1 MNSIQDRISLPN
13 GTTIPCVGF
22 GTWKTPAE
30 QASASVAAALAAGYR
45 HIDTATAYRNE
56 AAVGEALA
64 ASGVP
69 RGEYFL
75 TTKLWNPDQ
84 GYETTLAACDRSLQ
98 ALGTD
103 YVDLYLIHWPCPDY
117 DLYVDTWRALETLYR
132 DGVVRAIGVSNFFPE
147 WIERIREEASI
158 LPMVNQVEYNPFY
171 QQWEIRDYC
180 RAHGILL
187 EAYSPMAQGTLA
199 RSTLLSALAEKYGKN
214 ANQIAA
220 RFLYQEGIAIIP
232 RSSRPERIASNLEI
246 FDFFLLPEE
255 VEAIYRLNNP
265 CGRRGMDPYTFHEL
279 KSLREQIAAREAK
292 AKG

>member
-1 MNSIQDRISLPN
+1 MNNIQDRISLPN

-103 YVDLYLIHWPCPDY
+103 YVDLYLIHWPCDPKYFTNWKD
-117 DLYVDTWRALETLYR
+117 VNPETWRAFEELYR
-132 DGVVRAIGVSNFFPE
+132 AGKVRAIGLSNFRQE
-147 WIERIREEASI
+147 HIENI
-158 LPMVNQVEYNPFY
+158 LSSCTIAPMVEQIELHPGMTQDDTVAF
-171 QQWEIRDYC
+171 C
-180 RAHGILL
+180 RAHGMVI
-187 EAYSPMAQGTLA
+187 EAWSPLGSGRVFQAPEMQTLA
-199 RSTLLSALAEKYGKN
+199 AKYDRTI
-214 ANQIAA
+214 AQICL
-220 RFLYQEGIAIIP
+220 RWSVQHGFVPLP
-232 RSSRPERIASNLEI
+232 KSVTPSRIEENMHL
-246 FDFFLLPEE
+246 FDFELDEADMRLLDTLD
-255 VEAIYRLNNP
+255 IGWSGL
-265 CGRRGMDPYTFHEL
+265 DPYDL
-279 KSLREQIAAREAK
+279 KY
-292 AKG
+292 

>member
-1 MNSIQDRISLPN
+1 MGQYGSLQDTATLHNGVKMPYFGYGTVFMEESII
-13 GTTIPCVGF
+13 
-22 GTWKTPAE
+22 TWAIR
-30 QASASVAAALAAGYR
+30 QGIRS
-45 HIDTATAYRNE
+45 IDTAADYENE
-56 AAVGEALA
+56 EEVGKAVK
-64 ASGVP
+64 SCGVP
-69 RGEYFL
+69 REELFI
-75 TTKLWNPDQ
+75 TSKVWNREQ
-84 GYETTLAACDRSLQ
+84 GYEKTLRAFEASRKK
-98 ALGTD
+98 LGLE
-103 YVDLYLIHWPCPDY
+103 YLDLYLIHWPCPDY

-279 KSLREQIAAREAK
+279 KSLREQIAEREAK